1 MKRIVIV
8 ALTILALAC
17 QVEKTGKDTYKVTA
31 PTPEA
36 KEAAEKAKEQAKVIG
51 NEAKEQAK
59 VIGEEAKKGAAD
71 AAVKVGGALQKAG
84 EKTKAEGK
92 ELKKETRPKTTTRY

>member
-8 ALTILALAC
+8 ALTVLALAC
-17 QVEKTGKDTYKVTA
+17 QVEKTGQDTYKVTA

-36 KEAAEKAKEQAKVIG
+36 KAAAEKAKDQAKVIG

-59 VIGEEAKKGAAD
+59 TIGQEAKQGAAD
-71 AAVKVGGALQKAG
+71 AAVTVGGALQKAG

-92 ELKKETRPKTTTRY
+92 ELKKKARATTTTRY